1 MVKILIV
8 DDEEINRIMLRE
20 ILSESGY
27 RDFIEAGNGREAVE
41 VARQHRPDIV
51 LLDVIMPGMSGIEAA
66 PQIKASS
73 PDCYL
78 PILFITSLD
87 DEQSLV
93 KCLESGGD
101 DFISKPFEKI
111 ILHAKVKA
119 HERTRRLSLEIQD
132 KNQSLT
138 YFQLEVERNH
148 HIVEHI
154 FDNAI
159 GRNPITTD
167 YFDFYTQPEAQFNGD
182 LFLCEQSPSG
192 GVYLFIGDFTGHG
205 LASAIGAIPVAQ
217 LFTAMTLKGLAVGEM
232 ASRLNRLLVN
242 LLPADMFCVASIL
255 EIHANG
261 KNFTLWSGG
270 LPRLAVKTP
279 EQEIRL
285 LIDPQHMPL
294 GILEEH
300 EFDNQTQ
307 YFETEWGDTLLLYTD
322 GLMESHHKELGMLG
336 EEGVE
341 EWFTRSSQVNAQLL
355 VDKAELYR
363 AGAAAEDD
371 ITIVLL
377 KSRPFQFKFPELLA
391 EPIPFNLSFHLTAQH
406 IKDAQ
411 VIDQVVAI
419 VNSIPGLAAIRSE
432 LFTVITELTNN
443 AIEHGILGLSSDLKA
458 EPEGFIDYYEQRRE
472 RIEQMEQGDI
482 WITVRRL
489 MPDNV
494 LEISMQDSGPGFDTA
509 SLKNCEDE
517 TFGRGFVLI
526 RELCQSLQISN
537 SGKQIKV
544 ILPITPVI
552 DDADILS

>member
-20 ILSESGY
+20 MLSEAGY
-27 RDFIEAGNGREAVE
+27 SDFIEAGNGLEAVE
-41 VARQHRPDIV
+41 LACRHKPDIV
-51 LLDVIMPGMSGIEAA
+51 LLDVIMPGMSGTEAA
-66 PQIKASS
+66 PHIKASS

-93 KCLESGGD
+93 RCLASGGD

-111 ILHAKVKA
+111 ILHAKLKA
-119 HERTRRLSLEIQD
+119 HERTRQLSLEIQD
-132 KNQSLT
+132 KNRSLT

-148 HIVEHI
+148 RIVEHI

-159 GRNPITTD
+159 GQNSIAVD

-192 GVYLFIGDFTGHG
+192 GVYVFIGDFTGHG

-232 ASRLNRLLVN
+232 ASRINRLLVN

-255 EIHANG
+255 EINANG
-261 KNFTLWSGG
+261 KNFTVWSGG

-279 EQEIRL
+279 EQQIRL

-341 EWFTRSSQVNAQLL
+341 KWFTMNQQVSAQLL

-363 AGAAAEDD
+363 AGEAADDD
-371 ITIVLL
+371 ITIALFQC
-377 KSRPFQFKFPELLA
+377 RPFQFKPPELLA
-391 EPIPFNLSFHLTAQH
+391 KPVPFNLSFHLTAEH
-406 IKDAQ
+406 IKDVY

-458 EPEGFIDYYEQRRE
+458 EPEGFIEYYERRRE
-472 RIEQMEQGDI
+472 GIENLQQGDI
-482 WITVRRL
+482 WITVQRL

-494 LEISMQDSGPGFDTA
+494 LEICMQDSGPGFDV
-509 SLKNCEDE
+509 SVLQSSEDQ

-526 RELCQSLQISN
+526 RELCESLQISD
-537 SGKQIKV
+537 SGKQIK
-544 ILPITPVI
+544 ITMSLMPTV
-552 DDADILS
+552 DDTDIPE

>member
-159 GRNPITTD
+159 GR
-167 YFDFYTQPEAQFNGD
+167 
-182 LFLCEQSPSG
+182 
-192 GVYLFIGDFTGHG
+192 
-205 LASAIGAIPVAQ
+205 
-217 LFTAMTLKGLAVGEM
+217 
-232 ASRLNRLLVN
+232 
-242 LLPADMFCVASIL
+242 
-255 EIHANG
+255 
-261 KNFTLWSGG
+261 
-270 LPRLAVKTP
+270 
-279 EQEIRL
+279 
-285 LIDPQHMPL
+285 
-294 GILEEH
+294 
-300 EFDNQTQ
+300 EF
-307 YFETEWGDTLLLYTD
+307 
-322 GLMESHHKELGMLG
+322 
-336 EEGVE
+336 
-341 EWFTRSSQVNAQLL
+341 
-355 VDKAELYR
+355 
-363 AGAAAEDD
+363 
-371 ITIVLL
+371 
-377 KSRPFQFKFPELLA
+377 
-391 EPIPFNLSFHLTAQH
+391 
-406 IKDAQ
+406 
-411 VIDQVVAI
+411 
-419 VNSIPGLAAIRSE
+419 
-432 LFTVITELTNN
+432 
-443 AIEHGILGLSSDLKA
+443 
-458 EPEGFIDYYEQRRE
+458 
-472 RIEQMEQGDI
+472 
-482 WITVRRL
+482 
-489 MPDNV
+489 
-494 LEISMQDSGPGFDTA
+494 
-509 SLKNCEDE
+509 
-517 TFGRGFVLI
+517 
-526 RELCQSLQISN
+526 
-537 SGKQIKV
+537 
-544 ILPITPVI
+544 
-552 DDADILS
+552 

>member
-294 GILEEH
+294 GILEDD

-341 EWFTRSSQVNAQLL
+341 QWFTRNSLVNAQLL

-552 DDADILS
+552 DDADIPS

>member
-20 ILSESGY
+20 ILSEAGY
-27 RDFIEAGNGREAVE
+27 CNFIEAHNGQQAIET
-41 VARQHRPDIV
+41 ARQHKPDIV

-73 PDCYL
+73 PGCYM

-93 KCLESGGD
+93 KCLASGGD

-119 HERTRRLSLEIQD
+119 HERTRQLSLEIQE

-148 HIVEHI
+148 RIVEHI

-159 GRNPITTD
+159 GRNPVTTD

-217 LFTAMTLKGLAVGEM
+217 LFTSMTLKGLAVGEM
-232 ASRLNRLLVN
+232 AARLNRLLVN
-242 LLPADMFCVASIL
+242 LLPADMFCVASVL

-270 LPRLAVKTP
+270 LPRLAVKTS

-322 GLMESHHKELGMLG
+322 GLMESQHKELGMLG
-336 EEGVE
+336 EAGVE
-341 EWFTRSSQVNAQLL
+341 KWFTRNSQVNAQLL

-371 ITIVLL
+371 ITIVLY
-377 KSRPFQFKFPELLA
+377 KSRPFQFELPEPLA

-443 AIEHGILGLSSDLKA
+443 AIEHGILGLSSDTKA
-458 EPEGFIDYYEQRRE
+458 EPEGFMEYYEQRRE
-472 RIEQMEQGDI
+472 RIAQLEKGDI
-482 WITVRRL
+482 WITVQRQ

-509 SLKNCEDE
+509 ALKHCEDE

-526 RELCQSLQISN
+526 RELCQSLHISD

-544 ILPITPVI
+544 IMPIEPVL
-552 DDADILS
+552 DDADIPN

>member
-20 ILSESGY
+20 ILSEAGY
-27 RDFIEAGNGREAVE
+27 SDFIEAGNGREAVE

-341 EWFTRSSQVNAQLL
+341 QWFTRSSQVNAQLL

-432 LFTVITELTNN
+432 LFTVINELTNN

>member
-41 VARQHRPDIV
+41 VARQHRQDIV

-458 EPEGFIDYYEQRRE
+458 EP
-472 RIEQMEQGDI
+472 
-482 WITVRRL
+482 
-489 MPDNV
+489 
-494 LEISMQDSGPGFDTA
+494 
-509 SLKNCEDE
+509 
-517 TFGRGFVLI
+517 
-526 RELCQSLQISN
+526 
-537 SGKQIKV
+537 
-544 ILPITPVI
+544 
-552 DDADILS
+552 

>member
-1 MVKILIV
+1 
-8 DDEEINRIMLRE
+8 
-20 ILSESGY
+20 
-27 RDFIEAGNGREAVE
+27 
-41 VARQHRPDIV
+41 
-51 LLDVIMPGMSGIEAA
+51 
-66 PQIKASS
+66 
-73 PDCYL
+73 
-78 PILFITSLD
+78 
-87 DEQSLV
+87 
-93 KCLESGGD
+93 
-101 DFISKPFEKI
+101 
-111 ILHAKVKA
+111 
-119 HERTRRLSLEIQD
+119 
-132 KNQSLT
+132 
-138 YFQLEVERNH
+138 
-148 HIVEHI
+148 
-154 FDNAI
+154 
-159 GRNPITTD
+159 
-167 YFDFYTQPEAQFNGD
+167 
-182 LFLCEQSPSG
+182 
-192 GVYLFIGDFTGHG
+192 
-205 LASAIGAIPVAQ
+205 
-217 LFTAMTLKGLAVGEM
+217 MTLKGLAVGEM

-341 EWFTRSSQVNAQLL
+341 QWFTRNSLVNAQLL

-371 ITIVLL
+371 ITIVLF
-377 KSRPFQFKFPELLA
+377 KSRPFQFKLPELLA

-458 EPEGFIDYYEQRRE
+458 EP
-472 RIEQMEQGDI
+472 
-482 WITVRRL
+482 
-489 MPDNV
+489 
-494 LEISMQDSGPGFDTA
+494 
-509 SLKNCEDE
+509 
-517 TFGRGFVLI
+517 
-526 RELCQSLQISN
+526 
-537 SGKQIKV
+537 
-544 ILPITPVI
+544 
-552 DDADILS
+552 

>member
-20 ILSESGY
+20 ILSEAGY
-27 RDFIEAGNGREAVE
+27 SDFIEAGNGREAVE
-41 VARQHRPDIV
+41 VARLHKPDIV

-66 PQIKASS
+66 PHIKASS

-93 KCLESGGD
+93 KCLASGGD

-119 HERTRRLSLEIQD
+119 HERTRQLSLEIQD

-138 YFQLEVERNH
+138 YYQLEVERNH

-159 GRNPITTD
+159 GRNPIAAD

-232 ASRLNRLLVN
+232 AARLNRLLVN

-294 GILEEH
+294 GILEDH

-341 EWFTRSSQVNAQLL
+341 QWFTRNRQVNAQLL

-363 AGAAAEDD
+363 AGAAADDD
-371 ITIVLL
+371 ITIVLFR
-377 KSRPFQFKFPELLA
+377 SRPFQFKLPELLA

-406 IKDAQ
+406 IKDAE

-458 EPEGFIDYYEQRRE
+458 EPEGFIEYYEQRRE
-472 RIEQMEQGDI
+472 RIEQLEQGDI
-482 WITVRRL
+482 WITVQRL

-494 LEISMQDSGPGFDTA
+494 LEICMQDSGPGFDVA
-509 SLKNCEDE
+509 SLKICEDE

-526 RELCQSLQISN
+526 RELCQSLHISD

-544 ILPITPVI
+544 IMPITPTI
-552 DDADILS
+552 EDTDIPS